1 VSLGDKVYVPATV
14 RLDGLSVR
22 LHLHSVWARIAIDQA
37 QEAMRATPASE
48 EEFNCGLVAVTC
60 AAFAL
65 ESLKA
70 LLVEGHRAGEAA
82 SGPLPTEGRNA
93 GNFVVGTVEA
103 ALHVSLASCAADVV
117 DVFTLRNLAV
127 HHEPKYKDPGWHP
140 SGVGVPVEQ
149 AAFRADVAR
158 DAARTLLA
166 VYVACASSTTIP
178 EVAQE
183 TAQLVSSL
191 RARAP
196 HVL

>member
-1 VSLGDKVYVPATV
+1 MGTNCDRPGSEGDASGASLGGGVP
-14 RLDGLSVR
+14 L
-22 LHLHSVWARIAIDQA
+22 WARRRHFLRFCSGVIEGAA
-37 QEAMRATPASE
+37 RRGHGASE
-48 EEFNCGLVAVTC
+48 T
-60 AAFAL
+60 
-65 ESLKA
+65 
-70 LLVEGHRAGEAA
+70 A
-82 SGPLPTEGRNA
+82 SGPPPTYGGKPYA

-117 DVFTLRNLAV
+117 GVFTLRHVAV
-127 HHEPKYKDPGWHP
+127 HHKPKYKDPGWHP
-140 SGVGVPVEQ
+140 SGTGLAVEQ

-166 VYVACASSTTIP
+166 VYRACASSTAIP